1 MLKIFKKIIALLTR
15 SEKKQFKIIVSLMF
29 LAMIFETLGIAA
41 IIPFIGF
48 TTESSD
54 NYLNS
59 YFQNYDDKEIL
70 IIITFI
76 VISIYLIKNIFL
88 AYYYFLETRFSYKT
102 RFNLGVRL
110 YNHYLNNSYNFH
122 ILNNSSTLI
131 TKIVQ
136 ETTLFGAAL
145 VALSVLI
152 TEFLIVLGITTLLLV
167 IKPSE
172 TLFIILIFFILGIIY
187 FFFTRKIVFNLGKNL
202 VSAQKDSMKVLS
214 ESLKSVQEIIIFKV
228 KSYFSKIFEGRN
240 MKVAHFASRI
250 NFINRLPK
258 VWFETIAI
266 LIVALIIIVSS
277 FQNRTN
283 LEIIE
288 TLAIFLLSALKIIPS
303 MNKILSSSQQI
314 KSCQAAVD
322 SLSKD
327 LNDQSFIQKQ
337 FADETSKITN
347 FQGNV
352 IFKNVG
358 FKFSNNDYETL
369 KNLNLNIYPKDFVA
383 IIGKT
388 GSGKTTFL
396 NLLMGLLD
404 ATSGEIIVDGKD
416 VKKNIIQ
423 WRSKI
428 GFVPQK
434 INLLDDTLKQNI
446 AYGVEHKNISSSNIE
461 KSLSLSQLT
470 EYTNNNYKKIDS
482 NIGEGGIKI
491 SGGQKQRLAIAR
503 ALYRNPEILVLDEPT
518 SSLDQK
524 TTADLLQT
532 LKLLNREKTI
542 IIVSHDIDDF
552 EIFNKVYEIKNQT
565 LNKIK

>member
-172 TLFIILIFFILGIIY
+172 TLFIILIFF
-187 FFFTRKIVFNLGKNL
+187 F
-202 VSAQKDSMKVLS
+202 
-214 ESLKSVQEIIIFKV
+214 
-228 KSYFSKIFEGRN
+228 
-240 MKVAHFASRI
+240 
-250 NFINRLPK
+250 
-258 VWFETIAI
+258 
-266 LIVALIIIVSS
+266 
-277 FQNRTN
+277 
-283 LEIIE
+283 
-288 TLAIFLLSALKIIPS
+288 
-303 MNKILSSSQQI
+303 
-314 KSCQAAVD
+314 
-322 SLSKD
+322 
-327 LNDQSFIQKQ
+327 
-337 FADETSKITN
+337 
-347 FQGNV
+347 
-352 IFKNVG
+352 
-358 FKFSNNDYETL
+358 
-369 KNLNLNIYPKDFVA
+369 
-383 IIGKT
+383 
-388 GSGKTTFL
+388 
-396 NLLMGLLD
+396 
-404 ATSGEIIVDGKD
+404 
-416 VKKNIIQ
+416 
-423 WRSKI
+423 
-428 GFVPQK
+428 
-434 INLLDDTLKQNI
+434 
-446 AYGVEHKNISSSNIE
+446 
-461 KSLSLSQLT
+461 
-470 EYTNNNYKKIDS
+470 
-482 NIGEGGIKI
+482 
-491 SGGQKQRLAIAR
+491 
-503 ALYRNPEILVLDEPT
+503 
-518 SSLDQK
+518 
-524 TTADLLQT
+524 
-532 LKLLNREKTI
+532 
-542 IIVSHDIDDF
+542 
-552 EIFNKVYEIKNQT
+552 
-565 LNKIK
+565 